1 MGHGMLTGQIKSFD
15 DIPDKDIRRQLPRF
29 QPENFDVNLKLV
41 KELETIAVKKS
52 CTPAQLALGWVV
64 ALSEQPGMPT
74 IIPIPGA
81 TTADRV
87 KENSTVVEL
96 SAEEMK
102 EIDEILSRAEI
113 VGDRYHS
120 WGMKLV
126 NG

>member
-15 DIPDKDIRRQLPRF
+15 DLPEKDIRRQLPRF

-41 KELETIAVKKS
+41 KELETIAVRKS

-64 ALSEQPGMPT
+64 TLSDQPGMPT

-81 TTADRV
+81 TTAERV
-87 KENSTVVEL
+87 KENTRVVEL

-102 EIDEILSRAEI
+102 EIDEMLSRAEI

-120 WGMKLV
+120 FGMKLV

>member
-15 DIPDKDIRRQLPRF
+15 DIPDKDHRRQLPRF

-41 KELETIAVKKS
+41 KELETIAAKKS

-64 ALSEQPGMPT
+64 ALSNQPGMPT

-87 KENSTVVEL
+87 KENARVVEL

-102 EIDEILSRAEI
+102 EIDEILARAEI